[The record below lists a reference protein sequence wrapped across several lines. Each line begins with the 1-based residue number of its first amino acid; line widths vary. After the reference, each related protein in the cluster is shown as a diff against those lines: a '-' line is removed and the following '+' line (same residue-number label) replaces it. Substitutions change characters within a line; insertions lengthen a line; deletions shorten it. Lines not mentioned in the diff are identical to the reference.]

1 MFWADSYTQHKYIY
15 TINITYTTHT
25 PQNLGSFVEEKYM
38 ATRCKKCGV
47 PLSEDA
53 RFCRNCGTP
62 VMLPGS
68 AGTGKAYQRPEPR
81 QYSQPQQTPQPAQQQ
96 YSQSQPAQQAA
107 SDPVYADGNYP
118 GLGAYLKSY
127 IRKIGD
133 VLKNPKQLLPT
144 IVLGAIWMALSVAG
158 SFFRTLP
165 LPLSVLSFL
174 TYAQGG
180 MYGGLLA
187 AAGGI
192 PGKVVVAAFLNAMIM
207 PLFKG
212 GKPFEG
218 VAGGIG
224 GVFRGAAVQG
234 INEISP
240 LTFGVGA
247 ALVLYGFMNSR
258 QNLQE
263 AMVGIVAVI
272 MLLKNIG
279 SKGGFMTGLIFSAAS
294 TFSGGRTPSRITVD
308 RVLSGLTI
316 GFTLAVALSALSF
329 RPCVWAGLVFLAIS
343 IVFRF
348 LGKGKRQ
355 AVAAGR
361 A

>member
-1 MFWADSYTQHKYIY
+1 
-15 TINITYTTHT
+15 
-25 PQNLGSFVEEKYM
+25 
-38 ATRCKKCGV
+38 
-47 PLSEDA
+47 
-53 RFCRNCGTP
+53 
-62 VMLPGS
+62 
-68 AGTGKAYQRPEPR
+68 
-81 QYSQPQQTPQPAQQQ
+81 
-96 YSQSQPAQQAA
+96 
-107 SDPVYADGNYP
+107 
-118 GLGAYLKSY
+118 
-127 IRKIGD
+127 
-133 VLKNPKQLLPT
+133 
-144 IVLGAIWMALSVAG
+144 
-158 SFFRTLP
+158 
-165 LPLSVLSFL
+165 
-174 TYAQGG
+174 

-192 PGKVVVAAFLNAMIM
+192 LGKVIVAAFLNAMIM

-224 GVFRGAAVQG
+224 GVFKGAAVQG

-247 ALVLYGFMNSR
+247 ALILYGFMNSR

-279 SKGGFMTGLIFSAAS
+279 TKGGFMTGLIFSAAS

-316 GFTLAVALSALSF
+316 GFTLAIALSALTL

-343 IVFRF
+343 IVFKF
-348 LGKGKRQ
+348 LGKGKKQ
-355 AVAAGR
+355 AVAAGT

>member
-1 MFWADSYTQHKYIY
+1 
-15 TINITYTTHT
+15 
-25 PQNLGSFVEEKYM
+25 M

-62 VMLPGS
+62 VMLAGS
-68 AGTGKAYQRPEPR
+68 AGKEEADHRPEPQR
-81 QYSQPQQTPQPAQQQ
+81 YSQPQHTPQPYSQPQPAQPQYSQP
-96 YSQSQPAQQAA
+96 QPAQQAA
-107 SDPVYADGNYP
+107 PDPAYADGKYP

-133 VLKNPKQLLPT
+133 VLKHPKQLLPT
-144 IVLGAIWMALSVAG
+144 VVLGAVWMALSVVG
-158 SFFRTLP
+158 SFFHTLP

-192 PGKVVVAAFLNAMIM
+192 LGKVVVAAFLNAMIM

-218 VAGGIG
+218 ITGGIG
-224 GVFRGAAVQG
+224 GVFKGAAVQG
-234 INEISP
+234 IHEISP

-247 ALVLYGFMNSR
+247 ALLLYGFMNSR

-279 SKGGFMTGLIFSAAS
+279 TKGGFMTGLIFSAAS
-294 TFSGGRTPSRITVD
+294 TFSGGRTLSRITAD

-316 GFTLAVALSALSF
+316 GFTLAIALSALPF

>member
-1 MFWADSYTQHKYIY
+1 
-15 TINITYTTHT
+15 
-25 PQNLGSFVEEKYM
+25 M

-62 VMLPGS
+62 VMLAGS
-68 AGTGKAYQRPEPR
+68 AGMGETDLRPEPQR
-81 QYSQPQQTPQPAQQQ
+81 YSQPQNTQQRYSQPQHTPRPAPRQFSQPQNTPQPYSQPQHAAQQFSPPQ
-96 YSQSQPAQQAA
+96 TAQQAA
-107 SDPVYADGNYP
+107 PDPVYADGKYP

-133 VLKNPKQLLPT
+133 VLKHPKQLLPT
-144 IVLGAIWMALSVAG
+144 VVLGAVWMALSVAG

-192 PGKVVVAAFLNAMIM
+192 LGKVVVAAFLNAMIM

-224 GVFRGAAVQG
+224 GVFKGAAVQG
-234 INEISP
+234 IHEISP

-247 ALVLYGFMNSR
+247 ALLLYGFMNSR

-279 SKGGFMTGLIFSAAS
+279 TKGGFMTGLIFSAAS
-294 TFSGGRTPSRITVD
+294 TFSGGRTPSRITAD

-316 GFTLAVALSALSF
+316 GFTLAIALSALTF

-343 IVFRF
+343 IVFKF
-348 LGKGKRQ
+348 LGKGKKQ
-355 AVAAGR
+355 AVAAG
-361 A
+361 AA